1 MTKTSQRD
9 KEEGRQEFVFK
20 GSRKKNESENKIQ
33 ENILLKFDNL
43 FFFNLQR
50 LPTLSSSGLLLPTDW
65 PNALTQNVAHIYS
78 KVIVE
83 LRCRVH
89 LDIVV
94 GAFKIYKY
102 IYLTLFLGEICQYL
116 CLQST

>member
-43 FFFNLQR
+43 FFLISRDFQHF
-50 LPTLSSSGLLLPTDW
+50 LLP
-65 PNALTQNVAHIYS
+65 
-78 KVIVE
+78 
-83 LRCRVH
+83 
-89 LDIVV
+89 
-94 GAFKIYKY
+94 AFCYPPIGPTPWLKMSPIFIAK
-102 IYLTLFLGEICQYL
+102 
-116 CLQST
+116 